1 MRPVFIA
8 AAVWLAAAPA
18 WAAPSPAAPP
28 PVPPKVFL
36 QAGYAEPEIGPA
48 ACRIVN
54 AGETQCAVP
63 AMTAGVYLV
72 QAVGTSTAQ
81 AADAVQQLTVVAG
94 DQSCT
99 STRSPDPKTPW
110 AVGAKRSLL
119 SGCVFTIVTD
129 APLAITVVYLDTKA
143 TKDPKG
149 PLVSVTREPWTG
161 VLNAL
166 PISVKQP

>member
-1 MRPVFIA
+1 MRSRFTA
-8 AAVWLAAAPA
+8 AAVLLVAGPA
-18 WAAPSPAAPP
+18 TAQPAPAAPP
-28 PVPPKVFL
+28 PVPPKVFQ

-48 ACRIVN
+48 ACKVVN
-54 AGETQCAVP
+54 AGETHCAAP

-81 AADAVQQLTVVAG
+81 AVDAVQQLTIVAG

-99 STRSPDPKTPW
+99 STRSPDAKTPW

-143 TKDPKG
+143 TRDPRG
-149 PLVSVTREPWTG
+149 PQVSVTREPWTG

-166 PISVKQP
+166 PISEKQP

>member
-8 AAVWLAAAPA
+8 VAVWLAAAPA

-143 TKDPKG
+143 AKDPKG